1 MQNKIDASLED
12 EFFYC
17 YFKEDAG
24 REDHC
29 SASPRFWV
37 QNMFKKREEFEE
49 YQRFKSF
56 EMRIENFFSSKVINK

>member
-1 MQNKIDASLED
+1 MRNKIDASLED

-17 YFKEDAG
+17 YCKEDAG
-24 REDHC
+24 SEDHC

-49 YQRFKSF
+49 YQRPVQELRNEDRKY
-56 EMRIENFFSSKVINK
+56 FF

>member
-49 YQRFKSF
+49 YQRPVQELRNEDRKY
-56 EMRIENFFSSKVINK
+56 FFQ

>member
-24 REDHC
+24 SEDHC

-49 YQRFKSF
+49 YQRPVQELRNEDRKY
-56 EMRIENFFSSKVINK
+56 FF

>member
-49 YQRFKSF
+49 YQRPVQELRNEDRKY
-56 EMRIENFFSSKVINK
+56 FF